1 MKWIN
6 GLMVCL
12 LHVHV
17 ADPILNPFQ
26 LPDVTFCSA
35 HRASSRPGSLAWPLA
50 SVFLTVFKHRNKQNT
65 CCLYLLYVTS
75 LSVRYRR
82 HTSARQARQHGQEKR
97 PRHPASLDE
106 AHRASALSRGVSTCT
121 TAIAPRSALDRA
133 SRMGTSCAHIHQR
146 WSAAQRRAAAAA
158 SRPQVARAPRGCH
171 GGARWPLGRHA
182 PRAGASASPH
192 AVDGRSE
199 RALKRRS
206 GSSWLP
212 G

>member
-1 MKWIN
+1 
-6 GLMVCL
+6 MVCL

-82 HTSARQARQHGQEKR
+82 HTSARQARPEKR
-97 PRHPASLDE
+97 PRHPARRHWMRPTRLARCRAGCPHAPLRSHRDRHSF
-106 AHRASALSRGVSTCT
+106 AHR
-121 TAIAPRSALDRA
+121 P
-133 SRMGTSCAHIHQR
+133 
-146 WSAAQRRAAAAA
+146 W
-158 SRPQVARAPRGCH
+158 
-171 GGARWPLGRHA
+171 A
-182 PRAGASASPH
+182 PRARTFTTFRTGAGAPPSAELQHVSLIDPSRR
-192 AVDGRSE
+192 AVG
-199 RALKRRS
+199 LS
-206 GSSWLP
+206 GNAYSII
-212 G
+212 